1 MTQAIKFSIICVNHA
16 LNANNF
22 AAITRAKSMHRTG
35 QCHAHIEVVIRN
47 LNGDYAIV
55 FQADIFGI
63 QLIDAA
69 LNLDAAM
76 MHRGR
81 RRNGSY
87 MMVRRRNG
95 SYMMVRRRNRRSVMV
110 RRRNRR
116 SVMMRGRN
124 GDRRMMRA
132 VMRAFRTMMIS
143 GRAVMRAFRTMMI
156 SGGTRTVMTFRT
168 MMIIAIGTAMRNI
181 AANCI
186 MRSAAIP
193 WNGFR

>member
-69 LNLDAAM
+69 LNLNAAM

-95 SYMMVRRRNRRSVMV
+95 GSVMM
-110 RRRNRR
+110 RGRNRR

-124 GDRRMMRA
+124 GDRRM
-132 VMRAFRTMMIS
+132 
-143 GRAVMRAFRTMMI
+143 MRAFRTMMI

-168 MMIIAIGTAMRNI
+168 MMIITIGTAMRNI
-181 AANCI
+181 AANSI

>member
-1 MTQAIKFSIICVNHA
+1 MTQAIKFSSICVNHA

-47 LNGDYAIV
+47 LNGDHAIV

-69 LNLDAAM
+69 LNLNAAM

-81 RRNGSY
+81 RRNG
-87 MMVRRRNG
+87 R
-95 SYMMVRRRNRRSVMV
+95 YMMVRRRNRRYMM

-116 SVMMRGRN
+116 CVMMRRRN
-124 GDRRMMRA
+124 GDRRM
-132 VMRAFRTMMIS
+132 MRAFRTMMIS
-143 GRAVMRAFRTMMI
+143 GRAVMR
-156 SGGTRTVMTFRT
+156 TFRT

-181 AANCI
+181 TANSI

>member
-69 LNLDAAM
+69 LNLNAAM

-87 MMVRRRNG
+87 MMVRRRN
-95 SYMMVRRRNRRSVMV
+95 RRCVMV

-132 VMRAFRTMMIS
+132 FRTMMIS
-143 GRAVMRAFRTMMI
+143 GRAVMRTFRTMMI

-168 MMIIAIGTAMRNI
+168 MMIITIGTAMRNI
-181 AANCI
+181 AANSI